1 MSEMCCTRLARNTGR
16 KNRHL
21 GVIGVYRQLEKNLLS
36 SSNTFSTC
44 PHNMVN
50 FGQLTAEIGSG
61 VCGTPANFNGFR
73 SSSGRQP
80 NCGVEQRA
88 PPIFV
93 RAAITLGIGPHSSSY
108 WICRQQRVRAGAI
121 SQWLTLN
128 VAMPQ
133 GSWLGPIS
141 FLVMI
146 DDLAPGITHKYVDD
160 TTLTEV
166 LKSTDRSSMQ
176 NYFL

>member
-1 MSEMCCTRLARNTGR
+1 M
-16 KNRHL
+16 
-21 GVIGVYRQLEKNLLS
+21 
-36 SSNTFSTC
+36 
-44 PHNMVN
+44 
-50 FGQLTAEIGSG
+50 
-61 VCGTPANFNGFR
+61 
-73 SSSGRQP
+73 
-80 NCGVEQRA
+80 
-88 PPIFV
+88 
-93 RAAITLGIGPHSSSY
+93 
-108 WICRQQRVRAGAI
+108 RAGAI